1 MSGISIIVDTNIVVY
16 LLNGNER
23 VAELLNGN
31 EIYLSFIT
39 ELELFGKKD
48 LTPSEKRKIQSFIE
62 QCFVIDITS
71 SIKQNVIRLRE
82 NNKIKLPDAIIA
94 ASAIDYDLPLFTSD
108 KQMSNIKE
116 LSAFIIE
123 V

>member
-31 EIYLSFIT
+31 DIYLSFI
-39 ELELFGKKD
+39 
-48 LTPSEKRKIQSFIE
+48 TPSEKRKIQSFIE